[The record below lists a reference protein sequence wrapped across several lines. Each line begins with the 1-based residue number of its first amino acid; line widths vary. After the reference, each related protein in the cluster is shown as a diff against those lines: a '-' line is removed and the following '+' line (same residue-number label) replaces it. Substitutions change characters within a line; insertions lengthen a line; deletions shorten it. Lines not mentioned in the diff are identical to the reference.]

1 MEPDLSDPRAVADEL
16 DRLASATH
24 IGGTARRAM
33 AAGARTIR
41 KLLGDKVAPVP
52 PTPTGP
58 PSPPK
63 RAV

>member
-24 IGGTARRAM
+24 IGSTNRRAM

-41 KLLGDKVAPVP
+41 KLLGDKVSPAPP
-52 PTPTGP
+52 P
-58 PSPPK
+58 PSPPN